1 MIEHSYLEET
11 KKGRRPRKR
20 WRDDDQ
26 EDSNIIGI
34 KNG

>member
-20 WRDDDQ
+20 WRDDAQ
-26 EDSNIIGI
+26 
-34 KNG
+34 